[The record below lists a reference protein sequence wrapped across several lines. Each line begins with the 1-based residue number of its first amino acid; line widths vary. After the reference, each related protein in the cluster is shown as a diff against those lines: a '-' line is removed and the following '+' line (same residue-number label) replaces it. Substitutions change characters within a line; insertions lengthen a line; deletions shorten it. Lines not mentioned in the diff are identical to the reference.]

1 MDMAKDKQT
10 LGQRL
15 FINRDFALLFWGRL
29 VSQVGDGVH
38 YLALTWLVLDLTG
51 SGTALGTMLF
61 ASSIPMVVL
70 APFTGVLADLWDRKT
85 IVVAMDVLRGLI
97 ILSLAFIFRAEHLTM
112 PILYVATVFSSLC
125 GVLFGPAISATIP
138 GLVKKDELV
147 KANSLNNFSR
157 AATMILGPVLGA
169 FLLGTTGYF
178 GAFFING
185 VAFLLSALSETF
197 IRFPKMVR
205 EHLPAPEV
213 SPSRQFLFSFKQG
226 FVYIWQNVGLRSLI
240 FYATALNF
248 VGAPLMNVV
257 FPYFGKEVL
266 LLEAQHYGTVQAM
279 FPVGF
284 LVGTVLVGYLTKK
297 FRKEALL
304 TSGITLQGLIVV
316 MVGTFALPAV
326 YSNAGLVN
334 TLLSLSSS
342 LLVIGVLNT
351 LVNVPF
357 QVMLQETVPDSYR
370 GRVYGL
376 IDSVGQMLVPL
387 SMAISGFLVDSFS
400 PASLFILSG
409 LITAGLGFSMA
420 SSAKIKLL
428 YAQEDSLATDS

>member
-1 MDMAKDKQT
+1 MGMEKNRQT

-15 FINRDFALLFWGRL
+15 FINRDFGLLFWGRL

-61 ASSIPMVVL
+61 ASSIPMVLL

-85 IVVAMDVLRGLI
+85 IVVSMDVIRGLI
-97 ILSLAFIFRAEHLTM
+97 IVGLAFIYQSGHLTM
-112 PILYVATVFSSLC
+112 SILYVATILSSLC

-147 KANSLNNFSR
+147 KANSLNNLSR

-197 IRFPKMVR
+197 IRFPAVMRDEVPSQ
-205 EHLPAPEV
+205 ESSPAG
-213 SPSRQFLFSFKQG
+213 QFFTSFKEG
-226 FVYIWQNVGLRSLI
+226 FIYIWESVGLRSLI

-248 VGAPLMNVV
+248 LGAPLLNVV
-257 FPYFGKEVL
+257 LPYFGKEVL
-266 LLEAQHYGTVQAM
+266 RLEAQQYGVVQAM
-279 FPVGF
+279 LPVGF
-284 LVGTVLVGYLTKK
+284 LFGTLSVGYLTKK
-297 FRKEALL
+297 FRKESLL
-304 TSGITLQGLIVV
+304 TSGITMQGLVV
-316 MVGTFALPAV
+316 GLLGFFAIPSV
-326 YSNAGLVN
+326 YGSFGITSTIS
-334 TLLSLSSS
+334 TLSGS
-342 LLVIGVLNT
+342 LLLIGVMNT

-357 QVMLQETVPDSYR
+357 QVMLQETIPDGYR

-376 IDSVGQMLVPL
+376 IDSIGQMLVPL
-387 SMAISGFLVDSFS
+387 SMALSGVLVDSFS
-400 PASLFILSG
+400 ASSLFVVGG
-409 LITAGLGFSMA
+409 LITAALGLRMA
-420 SSAKIKLL
+420 ASPKIKLL
-428 YAQEDSLATDS
+428 YVQENTSS

>member
-1 MDMAKDKQT
+1 MGMEKNRQT

-15 FINRDFALLFWGRL
+15 FINRDFGLLFWGRL

-61 ASSIPMVVL
+61 ASSIPMVLL

-85 IVVAMDVLRGLI
+85 IVVSMDVIRGLI
-97 ILSLAFIFRAEHLTM
+97 IVGLAFIYQSGHLTM
-112 PILYVATVFSSLC
+112 SILYVATILSSLC

-147 KANSLNNFSR
+147 KANSLNNLSR

-197 IRFPKMVR
+197 IRFPAVMRDEVPSQ
-205 EHLPAPEV
+205 ESSPAG
-213 SPSRQFLFSFKQG
+213 QFFTSFKEG
-226 FVYIWQNVGLRSLI
+226 FIYIWESVGLRSLI

-248 VGAPLMNVV
+248 LGAPLLNVV
-257 FPYFGKEVL
+257 LPYFGKEVL
-266 LLEAQHYGTVQAM
+266 RLEAQQYGVVQAM
-279 FPVGF
+279 LPVGF
-284 LVGTVLVGYLTKK
+284 LFGTLSVGYLTKK
-297 FRKEALL
+297 FRKESLL
-304 TSGITLQGLIVV
+304 TSGITMQGLVV
-316 MVGTFALPAV
+316 GLLGFFAIPSV
-326 YSNAGLVN
+326 YGSFGITSTIS
-334 TLLSLSSS
+334 TLSGS
-342 LLVIGVLNT
+342 LLLIGVMNT

-357 QVMLQETVPDSYR
+357 QVMLQETIPDGYR

-376 IDSVGQMLVPL
+376 IDSIGQMLVPL
-387 SMAISGFLVDSFS
+387 SMALSGVLVDSFS
-400 PASLFILSG
+400 ASSLFVVGG
-409 LITAGLGFSMA
+409 LITAALGFRMA
-420 SSAKIKLL
+420 ASPKIKLL
-428 YAQEDSLATDS
+428 YVQENTSS

>member
-1 MDMAKDKQT
+1 
-10 LGQRL
+10 
-15 FINRDFALLFWGRL
+15 
-29 VSQVGDGVH
+29 
-38 YLALTWLVLDLTG
+38 
-51 SGTALGTMLF
+51 
-61 ASSIPMVVL
+61 
-70 APFTGVLADLWDRKT
+70 
-85 IVVAMDVLRGLI
+85 
-97 ILSLAFIFRAEHLTM
+97 
-112 PILYVATVFSSLC
+112 
-125 GVLFGPAISATIP
+125 
-138 GLVKKDELV
+138 
-147 KANSLNNFSR
+147 
-157 AATMILGPVLGA
+157 
-169 FLLGTTGYF
+169 
-178 GAFFING
+178 
-185 VAFLLSALSETF
+185 
-197 IRFPKMVR
+197 
-205 EHLPAPEV
+205 
-213 SPSRQFLFSFKQG
+213 
-226 FVYIWQNVGLRSLI
+226 
-240 FYATALNF
+240 
-248 VGAPLMNVV
+248 MNVV

>member
-1 MDMAKDKQT
+1 MAKNRQT

-15 FINRDFALLFWGRL
+15 FINRDYGLLFWGRL

-85 IVVAMDVLRGLI
+85 IVVSMDVLRGLI
-97 ILSLAFIFRAEHLTM
+97 LVGLALIHREGQLNM
-112 PILYVATVFSSLC
+112 GILYAATILTSLC

-138 GLVKKDELV
+138 GLVKKEELV
-147 KANSLNNFSR
+147 KANSLNHFSR

-185 VAFLLSALSETF
+185 IAFLLSALSETF
-197 IRFPKMVR
+197 IRFPEVVR
-205 EHLPAPEV
+205 DEV
-213 SPSRQFLFSFKQG
+213 PLASPGSQFIRTFQEG
-226 FVYIWQNVGLRSLI
+226 FTYIWRSVGLRTLI

-248 VGAPLMNVV
+248 LGAPLLNVV
-257 FPYFGKEVL
+257 LPYFGKEVL
-266 LLEAQHYGTVQAM
+266 LLEAKQYGTVQAAL
-279 FPVGF
+279 PVGF
-284 LVGTVLVGYLTKK
+284 LVGTLLVGHLTKK
-297 FRKEALL
+297 FPKESLL
-304 TSGITLQGLIVV
+304 TSGITMQGLVVGLLGFFAVPSVFGRAGIVET
-316 MVGTFALPAV
+316 MAAL
-326 YSNAGLVN
+326 SG
-334 TLLSLSSS
+334 S
-342 LLVIGVLNT
+342 LLLIGVMNT

-357 QVMLQETVPDSYR
+357 QVMLQETVPDGYR

-376 IDSVGQMLVPL
+376 LDSIGQMLVPL
-387 SMAISGFLVDSFS
+387 SLAFSGVLVDTFS
-400 PASLFILSG
+400 TASIFIVCG
-409 LITAGLGFSMA
+409 LTTAALGMRMA
-420 SSAKIKLL
+420 SSARIKLL
-428 YAQEDSLATDS
+428 YAQGDAP